1 MRPAILHVGGVLYW
15 TIQTRNPD
23 TLLLKDADATPSV
36 AVRKNGAS
44 VADSVTITKRAATTG
59 LYDCSYNP
67 AAEIEGDTFQF
78 EERAQVTGTT
88 TTQQYYDSQFS
99 VRAVHA
105 GAVELDSSSLRSALG
120 MSAADLDAQ
129 LDAILAAASAGAGT
143 GARTVT
149 ITVNDGTTALQNAV
163 VRLTEGSN
171 TFRAL
176 TNASGVATFNLDD
189 ATYTVAVTKSGYTYA
204 GTTLVVDGTETA
216 TYSMTA
222 VSVTPPTNPDLS
234 AIEVLCLDEDFA
246 AASGIDVDFRMASV
260 ASGDQNRAHPGAK
273 KTVTS
278 NGSGI
283 ARFEGP
289 QGATIEWKRGTGQQW
304 TPVTLDNDSVTN
316 VTSLIG
322 SP

>member
-260 ASGDQNRAHPGAK
+260 AAGDQNRAHPGAK

>member
-1 MRPAILHVGGVLYW
+1 MTTQTAVLAAP
-15 TIQTRNPD
+15 TGLTLTAKLFTLADPD
-23 TLLLKDADATPSV
+23 TV
-36 AVRKNGAS
+36 AFT
-44 VADSVTITKRAATTG
+44 ADSVTERTNAKGQYVASFGEASVISGDHTLILFSGTRSVAIGYRTFAGTDAEVATET
-59 LYDCSYNP
+59 P
-67 AAEIEGDTFQF
+67 PT
-78 EERAQVTGTT
+78 
-88 TTQQYYDSQFS
+88 
-99 VRAVHA
+99 
-105 GAVELDSSSLRSALG
+105 VELDSASLRSAIG
-120 MSAADLDAQ
+120 MAAADLDDQ

-149 ITVNDGTTALQNAV
+149 ITVDDGTTALQNAV
-163 VRLTEGSN
+163 VRFNEGSN

-234 AIEVLCLDEDFA
+234 AIEVLTLDEDFA
-246 AASGIDVDFRMASV
+246 AVSGIDVDFRMASV

-289 QGATIEWKRGTGQQW
+289 QGATIEWKRGNGQQW
-304 TPVTLDNDSVTN
+304 TAVTLDNDSVTN